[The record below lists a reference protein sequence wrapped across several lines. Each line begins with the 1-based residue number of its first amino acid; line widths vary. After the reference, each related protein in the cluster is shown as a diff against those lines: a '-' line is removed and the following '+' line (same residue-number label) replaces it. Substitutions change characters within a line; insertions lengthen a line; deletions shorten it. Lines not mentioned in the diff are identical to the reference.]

1 MKKKIC
7 VVTSS
12 RAEYSLLKN
21 LLFRLKKNNKIK
33 LHIVC
38 SGTHLSKRYG
48 KTLNEIEKDNLK
60 VNSFVNI
67 VQKKDTPNDICKSFS
82 KAIDGFSSV
91 YKKVKPDCIIYLG
104 DRYEILAAAY
114 AALIH
119 NIPKIHIHGGEL
131 TEGIIDDATR
141 HSISK
146 ISDFHFVSHQQYKK
160 RVIQLGEHPS
170 RVFLIGA
177 MAIENIKK
185 EKILSLYKL
194 SKNIGF
200 KLNNEKKNILITL
213 HPVNLNKN
221 LTRITIVN
229 LLKILK
235 NFKDY
240 KLIFTY
246 PNQDTYGNIIIKH
259 INYFKKKNKNVIFIK
274 NLGSKNYY
282 SAIEHS
288 FCVIGNSS
296 SGILEVPSFK
306 TPTINLGNRQRGRVL
321 AKSVIQTNIDKKSI
335 YKALKKAK
343 SLDCTKFINPFD
355 QKKKVASVEIN
366 KLVTSFNFKNLN
378 LEKKFYDL

>member
-7 VVTSS
+7 VITSS

-38 SGTHLSKRYG
+38 SGTHLSKKYG
-48 KTLNEIEKDNLK
+48 KTLNEIEKDNFK

-67 VQKKDTPNDICKSFS
+67 VQNKDTPNDICKSFS
-82 KAIDGFSSV
+82 KAINGFSNV
-91 YKKVKPDCIIYLG
+91 YKKAKPNCIIYLG

-170 RVFLIGA
+170 RVFLIGG

-185 EKILSLYKL
+185 EKVLSLDKL
-194 SKNIGF
+194 SRNIGF
-200 KLNNEKKNILITL
+200 KLNKDKKNILITL
-213 HPVNLNKN
+213 HPVNLNKS
-221 LTRITIVN
+221 LTKITIIN
-229 LLKILK
+229 LLKNLS
-235 NFKDY
+235 NFKDH

-246 PNQDTYGNIIIKH
+246 PNQDTYGNIIIKK
-259 INYFKKKNKNVIFIK
+259 IKDFKKKNKNTFFIK

-282 SAIEHS
+282 SLIKHS

-306 TPTINLGNRQRGRVL
+306 TPTINLGSRQRGRVL
-321 AKSVIQTNIDKKSI
+321 AKSIIQTSIDEKSI

-343 SLDCTKFINPFD
+343 FLNCTKFKNPFE
-355 QKKKVASVEIN
+355 QKKKIASVEII
-366 KLVTSFNFKNLN
+366 KFVTTFNFKNLN